1 MKAIKNIKLVT
12 AEGIKEDQA
21 VVYDQRIRE
30 IIPEE
35 QLPAGGTVIDGGGAY
50 LSAGFIDLHI
60 HGCAGYDTMDE
71 DDRALQAMAGHL
83 VATGVTG
90 FLPTT
95 MTMDRARIERALDRI
110 AAAMTKAP
118 GQGAQVLGGN
128 LEGPFLSRENK
139 GAHDECYLSGPDFEW
154 LQPYLGVI
162 RVLTVAPEID
172 GALDFIRRLTE
183 AGVAVAL
190 GHTKAT
196 YEEASKGIAAG
207 ASHITHLFNAMT
219 PLHHRQPG
227 VVGAALL
234 HAVTCEV
241 IADNIHIVPE
251 VQKLLAKIKPAA
263 ELVLVTDAMRA
274 CLLADGTYDLGG
286 LVVRVKQGQ
295 ARLEDGTL
303 AGSTLVMNTALRN
316 FHRNTG
322 LPLATVVQM
331 ATLNPARILRLQNRK
346 GRIAPGLDADLVLWD
361 KEFNVL
367 MTIVAGETVY
377 TDR

>member
-139 GAHDECYLSGPDFEW
+139 GAHDERYLSGPD
-154 LQPYLGVI
+154 
-162 RVLTVAPEID
+162 
-172 GALDFIRRLTE
+172 
-183 AGVAVAL
+183 
-190 GHTKAT
+190 
-196 YEEASKGIAAG
+196 
-207 ASHITHLFNAMT
+207 
-219 PLHHRQPG
+219 
-227 VVGAALL
+227 
-234 HAVTCEV
+234 
-241 IADNIHIVPE
+241 
-251 VQKLLAKIKPAA
+251 
-263 ELVLVTDAMRA
+263 
-274 CLLADGTYDLGG
+274 
-286 LVVRVKQGQ
+286 
-295 ARLEDGTL
+295 
-303 AGSTLVMNTALRN
+303 
-316 FHRNTG
+316 
-322 LPLATVVQM
+322 
-331 ATLNPARILRLQNRK
+331 
-346 GRIAPGLDADLVLWD
+346 
-361 KEFNVL
+361 
-367 MTIVAGETVY
+367 
-377 TDR
+377 